1 MIFTA
6 FNFLIFFPI
15 VIIIYY
21 LLPEKF
27 RWKFLLAASFFF
39 YINIK
44 PVYAVL
50 LAIVIA
56 ITYIFPILIENAKSF
71 KRKKLLLVINIVL
84 TLLPLFFFKYFN
96 FINESVFD
104 LLKYIGIRWP
114 LPEISFMLPIG
125 ISFYTFMALGYSID
139 VYNEEIPAEKNL
151 GIVALFLSFFP
162 LVLSG
167 PIERAPNML
176 PQFKSKLLFNYN
188 KVVEGLQW
196 MLWGYFMKLVVADR
210 IAIYVNAIFNNI
222 DHHNGRSLLVG
233 TLLYPIQV
241 YADLGGYSLIAIGC
255 AKVMGIDVMQ
265 NFNRPFFA
273 TSMSEFWRRWHISL
287 ISWLTDYIYTP
298 LAFNLR
304 RYKIWGIVMALML
317 TFFLSGIWHGATL
330 TFIIW
335 GTMQGIFLSIE
346 ALTNK
351 RKKNLVKKYR
361 LAEKGW
367 YLFICSLF
375 TYFLFAFSE
384 IFGGAVESV
393 SQAFLVIKKIF
404 TDFHG
409 NIWFENPSM
418 VLISSVS
425 IFILFFVEFKL
436 EYYRGPYSFFNNR
449 RWIVRFLSY
458 SSLIIIILLIGVFD
472 GGQFI
477 YFQF

>member
-1 MIFTA
+1 M
-6 FNFLIFFPI
+6 
-15 VIIIYY
+15 
-21 LLPEKF
+21 PEKF
-27 RWKFLLAASFFF
+27 RWKFILLTSYYF

-44 PVYAVL
+44 PIYAVL
-50 LAIVIA
+50 LAAVTLT
-56 ITYIFPILIENAKSF
+56 TYIFTRLIDNAESPN
-71 KRKKLLLVINIVL
+71 KRRSLLIINIIL

-96 FINESVFD
+96 FVNEGVFN
-104 LLKYIGIRWP
+104 LLQYAGLKWP
-114 LPEISFMLPIG
+114 LPEISLMLPIG
-125 ISFYTFMALGYSID
+125 ISFYTFMAIGYSID
-139 VYNEEIPAEKNL
+139 VYNEDIHAEKNF

-176 PQFKSKLLFNYN
+176 PQFKGKKLLFNYD
-188 KVVEGLQW
+188 KVVKGLQW

-210 IAIYVNAIFNNI
+210 IAIYVRAIFDNI
-222 DHHNGRSLLVG
+222 DQHNGKSLFVA

-273 TSMSEFWRRWHISL
+273 TSMSDFWRRWHISL

-298 LAFNLR
+298 LSFSLR
-304 RYKIWGIVMALML
+304 KYKIWGIVMALML
-317 TFFLSGIWHGATL
+317 TFFLSGIWHGATM

-335 GTMQGIFLSIE
+335 GTMQGIFLSVE

-351 RKKNLVKKYR
+351 RKKTFVKKYR
-361 LAEKGW
+361 LAQKGW
-367 YLFICSLF
+367 YLLISSVF

-393 SQAFLVIKKIF
+393 PQAFLAINKILTNF
-404 TDFHG
+404 TG
-409 NIWFENPSM
+409 PIWYENPSM
-418 VLISSVS
+418 VIITLFSIS
-425 IFILFFVEFKL
+425 ILFFVEFKM
-436 EYYRGPYSFFNNR
+436 EYYKGSISFLNNKS
-449 RWIVRFLSY
+449 WAVRSLSY
-458 SSLIIIILLIGVFD
+458 ALLIIVILLIGVFD

>member
-1 MIFTA
+1 MGFTA

-21 LLPEKF
+21 LLPQKF
-27 RWKFLLAASFFF
+27 RWKFILAASIYF
-39 YINIK
+39 YVNIK

-50 LAIVIA
+50 LAIVIS
-56 ITYIFPILIENAKSF
+56 ITYLFPILIENAKSF
-71 KRKKLLLVINIVL
+71 KRKKLLLVINITL
-84 TLLPLFFFKYFN
+84 TLLPLFFFKYYN
-96 FINESVFD
+96 VVNESAFN
-104 LLKYIGIRWP
+104 LLQYLGIRWP
-114 LPEISFMLPIG
+114 LPEISFLLPIG
-125 ISFYTFMALGYSID
+125 ISFYTFMAIGYSID
-139 VYNEEIPAEKNL
+139 VFNEEISAERNF

-176 PQFKSKLLFNYN
+176 PQFKSKLLFNYS
-188 KVVEGLQW
+188 KIVIGLQW

-210 IAIYVNAIFNNI
+210 VAIYVSAIFNNI
-222 DHHNGRSLLVG
+222 ANHNGKSLLVG

-273 TSMSEFWRRWHISL
+273 TSMSDFWRRWHISL

-298 LAFNLR
+298 LAFNFR
-304 RYKIWGIVMALML
+304 AYKIWGIVMALMI

-335 GTMQGIFLSIE
+335 GTIQGLFLSIE

-351 RKKNLVKKYR
+351 RKKHFVKKHR
-361 LAEKGW
+361 LAEKRW

-384 IFGGAVESV
+384 IFGGAVETVNHSL
-393 SQAFLVIKKIF
+393 LVIEKIF

-409 NIWFENPSM
+409 SIWFENPSM
-418 VLISSVS
+418 LLISSIS

-436 EYYRGPYSFFNNR
+436 EYYRGQFSFFNNKH
-449 RWIVRFLSY
+449 WIIRFLSY